1 MANDE
6 VEQFLILDLAAQ
18 AASAP
23 SKAVCRKKF
32 AEALVQISAVDIYY
46 ALFEVFQNMGGV
58 GVLVATFQ
66 RLPHDIEIVFF
77 RIFVLQ
83 CGKRLDKGA

>member
-32 AEALVQISAVDIYY
+32 AEAL
-46 ALFEVFQNMGGV
+46 M
-58 GVLVATFQ
+58 
-66 RLPHDIEIVFF
+66 
-77 RIFVLQ
+77 
-83 CGKRLDKGA
+83 